1 MLLPFNQCPVHEGG
15 LWAASAQRK
24 AQHGSIV
31 KASSPVMYSHIPSH
45 YIPSSPQWNTI
56 TAAVQWLWKEKDI
69 ILAQY
74 FPFYSAH
81 AEDQAL
87 WIFFFFDTHS
97 SKRLVRQKSWGFYW
111 ILFGKFFVLRSMFA
125 CICLDLQ
132 QVIVGEHLQQEQRGG
147 DTAGVAVLPALG
159 AAVPWLP
166 AGGLQVRSG
175 VARVADRPEPRVGW
189 SQVNP
194 SLQT

>member
-87 WIFFFFDTHS
+87 WIFFFWHS
-97 SKRLVRQKSWGFYW
+97 FIKASGGTEVLGFLLNSFW
-111 ILFGKFFVLRSMFA
+111 KIF
-125 CICLDLQ
+125 CIEIYVCMYML
-132 QVIVGEHLQQEQRGG
+132 GP
-147 DTAGVAVLPALG
+147 TAGHRGRASSARAARWWRRRSCSAASAWCSCAVTAC
-159 AAVPWLP
+159 WWFT
-166 AGGLQVRSG
+166 S
-175 VARVADRPEPRVGW
+175 
-189 SQVNP
+189 S
-194 SLQT
+194 